1 MLYTEIP
8 IDFKNK
14 MNIYLKQIFGN
25 SKKIDNNILS
35 NKLLYPANLK
45 TDHMKLKIGSQQH
58 IEIMI
63 ELFFLLDIFHKYS
76 IKNNIPYSLFS
87 GNLLGFYKDIDLL
100 VWDDDIDIIINY
112 DHIKLLNE
120 LWENGEKP
128 NIIWGDNWMY
138 KNISM
143 NSYNIILLK
152 NKNNSNKFKIKLNT
166 HNIEIKKK
174 NQKDIGGL
182 DIFTPMY
189 NFTING
195 KRNKTT
201 LYDHINVNIFN
212 NNNNEDSTCPISTY
226 GPVEC
231 RIFKKDIAIEI
242 LNIMYPKWKE
252 MKHPKLF

>member
-1 MLYTEIP
+1 
-8 IDFKNK
+8 

-25 SKKIDNNILS
+25 SKIIDNNILS
-35 NKLLYPANLK
+35 NNLLYPANLK
-45 TDHMKLKIGSQQH
+45 TDHMKLKIGSQSH

-76 IKNNIPYSLFS
+76 LQNNIPYSLFS

-112 DHIKLLNE
+112 DHIKLIND

-128 NIIWGDNWMY
+128 SMIWGDNWMY

-182 DIFTPMY
+182 DIFTP
-189 NFTING
+189 
-195 KRNKTT
+195 
-201 LYDHINVNIFN
+201 IFLQLM
-212 NNNNEDSTCPISTY
+212 
-226 GPVEC
+226 V
-231 RIFKKDIAIEI
+231 KK
-242 LNIMYPKWKE
+242 
-252 MKHPKLF
+252 